1 MKYLL
6 DTDIL
11 IFWLKGNQSIEAK
24 AVQLGLEQL
33 SYSIVSLEFL
43 I

>member
-11 IFWLKGNQSIEAK
+11 IFWLKGNQSIETK
-24 AVQLGLEQL
+24 AVQLGLEQIIL
-33 SYSIVSLEFL
+33 FHRFPR
-43 I
+43 